1 MYGDIF
7 FYSSERDHYSERS
20 KLPSVSVDKP
30 PKTSLTV
37 LNGQTD
43 YRSSVEKDG
52 HRYSYRQNKDEK
64 LYTGL
69 VERENIHTL
78 PVATQKEDS
87 RYVPGIES
95 KKKYH

>member
-1 MYGDIF
+1 MSKTAL
-7 FYSSERDHYSERS
+7 SS
-20 KLPSVSVDKP
+20 LPLNTQHKP

-64 LYTGL
+64 
-69 VERENIHTL
+69 
-78 PVATQKEDS
+78 
-87 RYVPGIES
+87 S